1 MGIWKKL
8 LVLVISTFFLS
19 GCNLLNRKNVAGLQ
33 VITNDTTSS
42 LFLDGQ
48 YLDKTPYI
56 NKTIQPGE
64 YTLKIQPD
72 DQELVSYET
81 QISLR
86 KNTLTVVTWK
96 PGSRSENSGGIIYEM
111 EEIKSNQGELSFI
124 TIPDNS
130 IIKFDQGEQQFSP
143 LVIKNIE
150 PGHHQFEISLPSYE
164 KQNHTISV
172 IKGYRVNITAKLSK
186 SKPPENAAAAEPLKD
201 LGEENSDIKSNLET
215 TPNASAGGQL
225 VIIKTTGF
233 LQNEVEVLKVRKE
246 ASSAAAIIGHAL
258 VGNSYPYLNENSVGW
273 LKIKFDNQVGWVSD
287 QYAELNTNLE

>member
-1 MGIWKKL
+1 MGIWKRL
-8 LVLVISTFFLS
+8 LILIVATFLLS
-19 GCNLLNRKNVAGLQ
+19 SCSLLNRKNVAGLQ
-33 VITNDTTSS
+33 VITNDTPSS

-72 DQELVSYET
+72 NQELVPYET
-81 QISLR
+81 QVSLR

-111 EEIKSNQGELSFI
+111 EKIKSNQGELSFI
-124 TIPDNS
+124 TIPANS

-164 KQNHTISV
+164 KQHHTINV
-172 IKGYRVNITAKLSK
+172 IKGYRINITAKLAK
-186 SKPPENAAAAEPLKD
+186 SKPPENINRVEPLKNLNNKNEIIED
-201 LGEENSDIKSNLET
+201 NLEAT
-215 TPNASAGGQL
+215 QSASAGGQL
-225 VIIKTTGF
+225 ITIGPTGF
-233 LQNEVEVLKVRKE
+233 FQDEVEVLKVRKE
-246 ASSAAAIIGHAL
+246 ASSTAKIVGYAKSGQSYQYLAATDQ
-258 VGNSYPYLNENSVGW
+258 GW
-273 LKIKFDNQVGWVSD
+273 YKIKLDQIQGWVSGK
-287 QYAELNTNLE
+287 YVKLNDNLK